1 MGMINEDCQEL
12 ISCSVT
18 AHESWKA
25 LEDACDRNNITNTF
39 HTLFTLL
46 DYQKDDSIAMP
57 QHIQLFENHWN
68 RLLEKVSFATSSS
81 EPYARGLKIAFM
93 DSKLKAHMLLHS
105 LPPSMANV
113 VDNLQ
118 TKDSL
123 TYNDVR
129 SRLLDLASS
138 SSAGMIGDAFLVKK
152 SNKKKDRNSNNSNNH
167 NQDKGNDLKP
177 SIAPADECSYCWKRN
192 LPSKGHTHT
201 NCAVLKQAQSDD
213 NPTDSDPAEREPLGL
228 GASKYAS
235 NDDSGFAFYAYA
247 LIDSPAKSHQR
258 FTVDSTPADDDDL
271 EDSIQ
276 VRTHSFTHDSIEDTI
291 QFRPRMKPEPKP
303 VNRPA
308 PGSGSTSQSTNTR
321 LLGIEVHQTREST
334 TLNQGR

>member
-1 MGMINEDCQEL
+1 MKVLHGLEVLDVVTEKIPFPTTDSVDRANWIRKSNYANVFLIAMINEDCQEL

-39 HTLFTLL
+39 HTLLTLL

-57 QHIQLFENHWN
+57 QHIQLFETHWN
-68 RLLEKVSFATSSS
+68 RLLEKVSFATSGS
-81 EPYARGLKIAFM
+81 ELYARGLKLAFT
-93 DSKLKAHMLLHS
+93 DTKLKAHMLLHS
-105 LPPSMANV
+105 LPTSMANV

-129 SRLLDLASS
+129 SRLLDHASS

-152 SNKKKDRNSNNSNNH
+152 SNKKKDRNSNNSQN
-167 NQDKGNDLKP
+167 KGNDLKP

-201 NCAVLKQAQSDD
+201 NCAVLKQVQSDND
-213 NPTDSDPAEREPLGL
+213 PPNTNPAEREPLGL
-228 GASKYAS
+228 GSSKYAS
-235 NDDSGFAFYAYA
+235 TDDSGFAFYAYA
-247 LIDSPAKSHQR
+247 STDSPANSH
-258 FTVDSTPADDDDL
+258 S
-271 EDSIQ
+271 
-276 VRTHSFTHDSIEDTI
+276 
-291 QFRPRMKPEPKP
+291 
-303 VNRPA
+303 
-308 PGSGSTSQSTNTR
+308 
-321 LLGIEVHQTREST
+321 
-334 TLNQGR
+334 